1 MDPGVIMYDTLAA
14 GEWTEDIDVKVYT
27 NTTEGTEVVNLRVAS
42 MGNPNLRDSIN
53 VYVTVAA
60 GIEENECNETKHPIF
75 QLFPN
80 PFTKEMNIRYQV
92 NVNSDIILKIYDVS
106 GNLIK
111 QLDFVNTRQQE
122 SVAWDGTDDHGI
134 DAPAGV
140 YLVKLETLDQEI
152 IKKVI
157 LLR

>member
-1 MDPGVIMYDTLAA
+1 MYDTLAA
-14 GEWTEDIDVKVYT
+14 GEIKEDIDIKVYT
-27 NTTEGTEVVNLRVAS
+27 NTTEGTGVVNLRVAS

-60 GIEENECNETKHPIF
+60 GIEENKCNETEYPIF
-75 QLFPN
+75 QPSPN

-92 NVNSDIILKIYDVS
+92 NVDSDIILKIYDVS

-111 QLDFVNTRQQE
+111 QLDFVNTRQPE
-122 SVAWDGTDDHGI
+122 PVAWDGTDDHGL

-140 YLVKLETLDQEI
+140 YLIKLEILDQEI